1 MSTKTTFKRI
11 ALVTVAAL
19 GFSVIGAV
27 PSFAGTKAAAIGYV
41 KSISLA
47 KTSATTSGINNEVVV
62 TATDTYTG
70 QLADANDDRYAVYIG
85 ALISTPSNGNTTVT
99 AANGTLVT
107 CTVVAC
113 TQTALNNTMTIKQ
126 VATGVLAA
134 DATGTNLWKF
144 TPAVAGTYVLRVWH
158 DATGAAL
165 TGDGIYTVGE
175 TYQDLT
181 ITVGT
186 ANAAL
191 SDFELS
197 NSTTA
202 SVNGSLTGV
211 RVSSVSATVIR
222 PSGRV
227 GVHGAFQPRFLLTRN
242 GGASA
247 SDAGASNAT
256 LSANLNYTV
265 TNPAGTAL
273 TLVSTI
279 GSTTATTEQFVAGSA
294 TAIALGTDNTLAVAQ
309 SSSTHVAGNQMGS
322 FVFFP
327 TATAGTYTITVWHDQ
342 NRDDLQSPGEAV
354 VQSTVTVV
362 ADALPSIVMTVTGNT
377 TPALSANGGQG
388 QVLKICLLNG
398 TAAATLGASEV
409 LTVSGDAN
417 TIFDNQ
423 SLMTTSGADA
433 GILVV
438 EGTNAATISLTAAN
452 FDAKGCAY
460 ANVGNTT
467 AGGGTYPLTAV
478 IAGGTGAGA
487 TGSVNHSVVDTT
499 TYPVATTSALYGG
512 FGAAI
517 TNPNTPSVS
526 GATKGV
532 LGATI
537 AAANGAR
544 TATWTIKRSTAQTVA
559 AKMVVGA
566 NASKSYT
573 AVVNDTLG
581 AITGWK
587 GSSYGLVATTGTT
600 VTAATAVTFSV
611 AMPSL
616 SSSQTNAATLVVAG
630 RDATGDGAS
639 NTTITITNATAAA
652 TTTYINAA
660 QDASTASVRAGV
672 ASSNKITGTVR
683 DQFGNVLPNISVATA
698 IVGRNAATVV
708 PTLLSDAN
716 GQFSYTL
723 ADVYTGTLLT
733 TDVVT
738 MTPTGVTTAGVYT
751 INYAT
756 YLPASKIT
764 LTTPDSAN
772 ATATGIAGGIKTDI
786 YSEGS
791 LAGAEGGAVDVKAVL
806 TDANGATL
814 PAGIPVT
821 FSVAGTGVAILSTH
835 VTLYTDATG
844 AATTKVYGWTNGDR
858 VVTATAGTVTASGT
872 IYFRQTAAAS
882 GVQAEARTIAAK
894 ASGNLVTATVTDRF
908 GNPISGISVIATR
921 VGTGTFNGTSSITG
935 VTDSAGVVEFVLTN
949 GTADVTVGFTSSTFA
964 QSYATK
970 GYIDAGVT
978 AILASTAGTTTTA
991 EAGVGASFDAAGV
1004 NKVTV
1009 VGVTDTA
1016 TLDASTAAGDAAAE
1030 ATDAANAATDAANAA
1045 AEAADAATAA
1055 AQDAADA
1062 VAALSTQVAEMIDAL
1077 KKQITA
1083 LTNLVIKIQKK
1094 VKA

>member
-738 MTPTGVTTAGVYT
+738 MTPTGVSTAGVYT

-756 YLPASKIT
+756 YLPAATVT
-764 LTTPDSAN
+764 LTTPDSAA
-772 ATATGIAGGIKTDI
+772 ATASGIAGTQKTDI

-791 LAGAEGGAVDVKAVL
+791 LAGAEGGAVAVKAVL
-806 TDANGATL
+806 KDANGATL

-821 FSVAGTGVAILSTH
+821 FSVAGTGVAILSTY
-835 VTLYTDATG
+835 VTVYTDATG
-844 AATTKVYGWTNGDR
+844 AASTYVYGWTNGDR
-858 VVTATAGTVTASGT
+858 VLTATAGAVSASGT
-872 IYFRQTAAAS
+872 IYFRQLGTES
-882 GVQAEARTIAAK
+882 ETRTIAAK
-894 ASGNLVTATVTDRF
+894 ATGNVVTATVTDRF
-908 GNPISGISVIATR
+908 GNPIKSASVTATR

-935 VTDSAGVVEFVLTN
+935 TTDAAGVVEFVLTG
-949 GTADVTVGFTSSTFA
+949 GTADITVGFSSTTYG

-970 GYIDAGVT
+970 GYIDAGIT
-978 AILASTAGTTTTA
+978 AILASAAGTTVKA
-991 EAGVGASFDAAGV
+991 EEGVGASFDAAGV
-1004 NKVTV
+1004 NSVLVKAVS
-1009 VGVTDTA
+1009 DTA

>member
-1 MSTKTTFKRI
+1 MSTKTLRKRI
-11 ALVTVAAL
+11 ALVAVSAL
-19 GFSVIGAV
+19 GFGILSAV
-27 PSFAGTKAAAIGYV
+27 PSNAAIIASPIGTV
-41 KSISLA
+41 KTISLA
-47 KTSATTSGINNEVVV
+47 KTSAATSGITSAVTV
-62 TATDTYTG
+62 TASFT
-70 QLADANDDRYAVYIG
+70 LAAIAAAADSRNVNFAG
-85 ALISTPSNGNTTVT
+85 ALISAPSNGQATVT
-99 AANGTLVT
+99 AADGTLPT
-107 CTVVAC
+107 ASAGAI
-113 TQTALNNTMTIKQ
+113 TQAATLNVQSFAYN
-126 VATGVLAA
+126 ATGASAA
-134 DATGTNLWKF
+134 DAAGTALFNF
-144 TPAVAGTYVLRVWH
+144 TPQVAGTYVLRVWH
-158 DATGAAL
+158 DVTGAAA
-165 TGDGIYTVGE
+165 TGDGIYSVGE
-175 TYQDLT
+175 TFQELT

-186 ANAAL
+186 ANSAL
-191 SDFELS
+191 SDFALS
-197 NSTTA
+197 DSTTPGA
-202 SVNGSLTGV
+202 NGSLNGV

-242 GGASA
+242 
-247 SDAGASNAT
+247 AGATAANAGVSNAT

-265 TNPAGTAL
+265 TNPAGTAV
-273 TLVSTI
+273 TLVGTI
-279 GSTTATTEQFVAGSA
+279 GSTTATTEQYVAGSS
-294 TAIALGTDNTLAVAQ
+294 TAIADVGGLGAAQ
-309 SSSTHVAGNQMGS
+309 TAATHVAGDQMGS

-342 NRDDLQSPGEAV
+342 NRDDLVSPGEATA
-354 VQSTVTVV
+354 QSTVTVV
-362 ADALPSIVMTVTGNT
+362 ADALPSIVMTVTGKT

-388 QVLKICLLNG
+388 QILKICLLNG
-398 TAAATLGASEV
+398 TAAATLGVSETV
-409 LTVSGDAN
+409 TVSGDAN

-423 SLMTTSGADA
+423 STMTTSGANA
-433 GILVV
+433 GLLGVTA
-438 EGTNAATISLTAAN
+438 TNAATLAFTAAN

-499 TYPVATTSALYGG
+499 TYAVAATSALYGG

-526 GATKGV
+526 GATSGV
-532 LGATI
+532 LGAAI
-537 AAANGAR
+537 AAADGAR
-544 TATWTIKRSTAQTVA
+544 TAIWTIKRATAQTVT

-566 NASKSYT
+566 NASTSYT

-587 GSSYGLVATTGTT
+587 GSSYGLISTTGTT

-611 AMPSL
+611 AMPAL
-616 SSSQTNAATLVVAG
+616 SSSQTSAATLVVAG
-630 RDATGDGAS
+630 RDDTGDGAS
-639 NTTITITNATAAA
+639 NTTITITNALAAA

-738 MTPTGVTTAGVYT
+738 MTPTGVTTAGAFT
-751 INYAT
+751 INYAA
-756 YLPASKIT
+756 YLPAATVT
-764 LTTPDSAN
+764 LTTPDSAS
-772 ATATGIAGGIKTDI
+772 ATATGIAGQVKTDI

-791 LAGAEGGAVDVKAVL
+791 LAGAEGGAVAVKAVL
-806 TDANGATL
+806 KDVNGATL

-821 FSVAGTGVAILSTH
+821 FSVAGTGVAILSTY
-835 VTLYTDATG
+835 VTVYTDASG
-844 AATTKVYGWTNGDR
+844 AASTYVYGWTNGDR
-858 VVTATAGTVTASGT
+858 VLTATAGAVSASGT
-872 IYFRQTAAAS
+872 IYFRQGGTES
-882 GVQAEARTIAAK
+882 ETRTITAK
-894 ASGNLVTATVTDRF
+894 ATGNVVTATVTDRF
-908 GNPISGISVIATR
+908 GNPIKAASVTATR

-935 VTDSAGVVEFVLTN
+935 TTDANGVVDFVLTN
-949 GTADVTVGFTSSTFA
+949 GTADVTVGFSSTTYGQTA
-964 QSYATK
+964 ATK
-970 GYIDAGVT
+970 GYIDGGIT
-978 AILASTAGTTTTA
+978 AILANTAGTTTLA

-1004 NKVTV
+1004 NSAKVLA
-1009 VGVTDTA
+1009 VTDTA
-1016 TLDASTAAGDAAAE
+1016 TLDQATAATDAAAE

-1062 VAALSTQVAEMIDAL
+1062 VAALSTQVTELVSAL
-1077 KKQITA
+1077 RKQITS

-1094 VKA
+1094 VRA